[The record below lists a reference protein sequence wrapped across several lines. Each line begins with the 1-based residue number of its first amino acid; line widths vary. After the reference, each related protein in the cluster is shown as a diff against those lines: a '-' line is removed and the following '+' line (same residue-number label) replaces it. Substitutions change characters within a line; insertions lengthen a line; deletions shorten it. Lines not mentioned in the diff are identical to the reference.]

1 MPTNAAGRRQERL
14 AEQIRDEIAEKLALG
29 ELQDPRIGFTT
40 VTRVELTPDLSHAR
54 ILVSVLGSEE
64 VQLNTIAG
72 LSSAAGYLRR
82 EITRRLRLRRS
93 PELTFILD
101 HGPEE
106 ALKIEGL
113 LEKLRNDMEK

>member
-1 MPTNAAGRRQERL
+1 MADQV
-14 AEQIRDEIAEKLALG
+14 RDEIAEILAQG
-29 ELQDPRIGFTT
+29 ELRDPRIGFAT
-40 VTRVELTPDLSHAR
+40 VTRVEVTADLAHAR

-64 VQLNTIAG
+64 AQRNTFEG

-93 PELTFILD
+93 PELTFVLD

-113 LEKLRNDMEK
+113 LQKLRQSGDE